1 MFTVQCH
8 ARFGL
13 QTRRYLPLACLIGGL
28 IAPTLLCGAE
38 MLSLWRCT
46 DAQGQQTLTSQKED
60 TKGKSCQLLYHQRNT
75 VPTKPGALSTSASL
89 DTRSVATLIVPSN
102 GFPRESGQDRAN
114 ARLRQRQ
121 AIEAELQGEAL
132 VLARARKELSEQEV
146 LVAAVDRSTVGNEM
160 RLQRYRDNVRMHE
173 RNVEDLRRELDK
185 LK

>member
-1 MFTVQCH
+1 
-8 ARFGL
+8 
-13 QTRRYLPLACLIGGL
+13 
-28 IAPTLLCGAE
+28 
-38 MLSLWRCT
+38 
-46 DAQGQQTLTSQKED
+46 
-60 TKGKSCQLLYHQRNT
+60 
-75 VPTKPGALSTSASL
+75 
-89 DTRSVATLIVPSN
+89 
-102 GFPRESGQDRAN
+102 
-114 ARLRQRQ
+114 LRQRQ